1 MLLGAEAVS
10 ISTVTSALTSGLSTV
25 ADNCMTAIGAVV
37 PYALPIVGAV
47 IVVTIGIRV
56 FRRIAK

>member
-1 MLLGAEAVS
+1 MLAEAVNIGS
-10 ISTVTSALTSGLSTV
+10 VTTSLTSGLSTV

-47 IVVTIGIRV
+47 IVVTVGIRI